1 MVLNYVVGSG
11 WDYKALS
18 RDNLATGSAHVARRW
33 DCYRWVD
40 PWAYYGDFTGII
52 MGLWDKYWV

>member
-1 MVLNYVVGSG
+1 MDLNYVVGACG
-11 WDYKALS
+11 DYKSLS
-18 RDNLATGSAHVARRW
+18 RDNLATGSAHVARQW

-52 MGLWDKYWV
+52 MELWDKYWV